1 MKDSLDYSPLYYRI
15 AIILMHNNENDG
27 EWSEDLINEVAEKLK
42 KSISKSEGKIVRDEA
57 FGIIA
62 E

>member
-1 MKDSLDYSPLYYRI
+1 MEDSLDYSLLYYHI

-27 EWSEDLINEVAEKLK
+27 EWSDDLINVAEKLK
-42 KSISKSEGKIVRDEA
+42 KSISKSEDKIVRNEA
-57 FGIIA
+57 FGIIT

>member
-1 MKDSLDYSPLYYRI
+1 MKDSLDYSLLYYRI

-42 KSISKSEGKIVRDEA
+42 KSISKSEDKIVRDED

>member
-1 MKDSLDYSPLYYRI
+1 MKDSLDYSLLYYRI

-42 KSISKSEGKIVRDEA
+42 KSISKSEDKIVRDEA

>member
-1 MKDSLDYSPLYYRI
+1 MKDSLDYSLLYYRI

-42 KSISKSEGKIVRDEA
+42 KSISKSEYKIVRDEA